1 MEHVAAYCA
10 TAFFLGL
17 GYSTGRARISI
28 VLFLALLAATMELA
42 QYWIPGR
49 HSQLIDF
56 VAGSVGAGLGISLV
70 AIIDR
75 LFPRRPQL
83 TPH

>member
-1 MEHVAAYCA
+1 
-10 TAFFLGL
+10 
-17 GYSTGRARISI
+17 
-28 VLFLALLAATMELA
+28 LFLALLAATMELA

-56 VAGSVGAGLGISLV
+56 VAGSVGAGVGISLL

-75 LFPRRPQL
+75 FYRRGPQF